1 MEATMGKWQESY
13 SVGISLIDEQ
23 HRELFSMVNTLCA
36 GCFQENK
43 KSAKIFF
50 ERNIHA
56 VVEYIRYHFSTEERL
71 LEFIGYS
78 NAARHRQQHVEFL
91 KKIIPQPGHSEMEN
105 FPFSPYVRYM
115 RDWLFAHITV
125 SDKDYGIF
133 LRALKQRTLR
143 KNEARQNEIRQ
154 NEVRQNEVRQNEVRK
169 CEVRQNEVR
178 KSEVR
183 MTEVVM
189 AE

>member
-23 HRELFSMVNTLCA
+23 HHELFSMVNTLCA

-50 ERNIHA
+50 EQNIHTL
-56 VVEYIRYHFSTEERL
+56 VEYIRYHFSTEERL

-78 NAARHRQQHVEFL
+78 NAARHRQQHMEFL
-91 KKIIPQPGHSEMEN
+91 KKIIPQPGPSEMEN
-105 FPFSPYVRYM
+105 FPFTPYVRYI

-125 SDKDYGIF
+125 SDKEYGIF

-143 KNEARQNEIRQ
+143 KNEIRKNEARQNEIRQNEIRQ
-154 NEVRQNEVRQNEVRK
+154 NEVRENEVRMCEVRK
-169 CEVRQNEVR
+169 G
-178 KSEVR
+178 
-183 MTEVVM
+183 EVVM